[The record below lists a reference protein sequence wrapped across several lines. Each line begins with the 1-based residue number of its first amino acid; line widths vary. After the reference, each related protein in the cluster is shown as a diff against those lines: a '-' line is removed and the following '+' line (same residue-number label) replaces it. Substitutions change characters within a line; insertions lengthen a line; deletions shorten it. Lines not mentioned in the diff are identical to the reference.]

1 MLDRALAAR
10 PTRLDYRQGRARAV
24 ARGAPAPV
32 LSRALLAEV
41 FEVGV
46 AGETIPPTPWRAI
59 ERASSDVQQAWAR
72 CVA

>member
-1 MLDRALAAR
+1 
-10 PTRLDYRQGRARAV
+10 
-24 ARGAPAPV
+24 V